1 MWGEILASCG
11 TPTEFLGRV
20 RSSFPRD
27 YVLYNER
34 LVAFC
39 EREFRREPDAYSG
52 RTRDEFRELD
62 AMKDWVETNLLQVRL
77 QDPSGPRGGPQSPP
91 LILSRPLAMICVVCR
106 ATASTLF
113 GWRV

>member
-1 MWGEILASCG
+1 MANFELGELDGGGGDSIWGEILGSCT

-39 EREFRREPDAYSG
+39 ERHFRPEPEPYSG
-52 RTRDEFRELD
+52 RTRDEFRELS
-62 AMKDWVETNLLQVRL
+62 AMSDWVEANLLQVRY
-77 QDPSGPRGGPQSPP
+77 GPTALGGGPSPLP
-91 LILSRPLAMICVVCR
+91 SSSQGHWL
-106 ATASTLF
+106 
-113 GWRV
+113 